1 MLVIMMFMWYNSVN
15 VVLVVVV
22 VDLTPEPVTKTG
34 ADLHAAERHVGG
46 DNVDIMLLFALLG

>member
-1 MLVIMMFMWYNSVN
+1 MMFISYNSVN
-15 VVLVVVV
+15 VVIVVVV

-34 ADLHAAERHVGG
+34 ADLHAAKPDVGG

>member
-1 MLVIMMFMWYNSVN
+1 MLVIMMFIWYNSVN
-15 VVLVVVV
+15 VVVVVVV

-34 ADLHAAERHVGG
+34 ADLHAAKPDVGG